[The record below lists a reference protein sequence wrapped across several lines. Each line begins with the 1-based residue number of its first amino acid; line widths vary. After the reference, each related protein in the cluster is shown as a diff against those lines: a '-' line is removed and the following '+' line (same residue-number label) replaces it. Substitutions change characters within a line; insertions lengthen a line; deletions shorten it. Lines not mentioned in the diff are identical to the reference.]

1 MLLAAAVGALLVLPT
16 TSAQGACG
24 GEPTPPH
31 CLEPAVEVELPDDIW
46 ASYEDLEG
54 GEPSAL
60 TVEVNVTYDS
70 DAGGDESEVTVE
82 PAGGPF
88 EVEGGAET
96 VSTGETVTVPVGV
109 VVPADARAG
118 AHELALFV
126 NTSATDVH
134 EGTSQEAE
142 ASVRVPWIV
151 AGHTT
156 TVPSFETSGGEIRV
170 GLRAEVLVNGPVDV
184 LATSEI
190 NTVEPRVH
198 EPGDAWSQGTLETSW
213 ELRVGDLDDGA
224 YDFSLWPVL
233 ATADGFACIGDE
245 GRPVGLEGGAP
256 PEECRRIGGV
266 SGQVSIQSGASR
278 ALHLTAVTLI
288 ALGMIGAF
296 VLGVY
301 VLRQAWRE
309 VPGLSL
315 GGYLVMAGIGFGTL
329 AATELAGLLLDTSVT
344 DLVGFDENLLI
355 FPTMALLP
363 GALLTFA
370 VSYPTLHPAL
380 RGRRTWPLLTTGP
393 SVLLAVYLVVSFV
406 LDEGP
411 NDMPLSRGV
420 PLIGGFV
427 LGALLAAWIF
437 RRRSHR
443 ASTDLENRRLRY
455 MARAVALPFGGGA
468 ALLMALYV
476 PDALGL
482 LDSFPRSL
490 QGPVV
495 AVMALGPAAGMAWGL
510 LKYKVVDLETKLRF
524 TVSRGFVVSVFV
536 AIFFVASEAAET
548 FFTDAIGPYAGL
560 VAAGLLVLAIAPLER
575 LGSKMASGLVD
586 EPVDEDEY
594 EKFRRLEVYRATYE
608 EATAD
613 EALTERERGT
623 LDSMAENLG
632 LSGEERTFVEE
643 QVAQERAERNDA
655 APAAAAG

>member
-1 MLLAAAVGALLVLPT
+1 MLLAAAVGALLVLST
-16 TSAQGACG
+16 ASAQGACA
-24 GEPTPPH
+24 GEPAPPH
-31 CLEPAVEVELPDDIW
+31 CVEPDVEVELPDAVR
-46 ASYEDLEG
+46 ASYETLEG
-54 GEPSAL
+54 GEPATL

-70 DAGGDESEVTVE
+70 PAEDESEVTVE
-82 PAGGPF
+82 PAGSPF
-88 EVEGGAET
+88 QAEGGAET

-109 VVPADARAG
+109 VVAADARAG
-118 AHELALFV
+118 AHEFPLVV

-134 EGTSQEAE
+134 EPTSQRVGTE
-142 ASVRVPWIV
+142 VRVPWIV
-151 AGHTT
+151 SGHTT
-156 TVPSFETSGGEIRV
+156 TVPSFETSGDEIRA
-170 GLRAEVLVNGPVDV
+170 GFRTEVLVNGPVDV
-184 LATSEI
+184 LATSEL

-198 EPGDAWSQGTLETSW
+198 EPGDAFSQGALETSW
-213 ELRVGDLDDGA
+213 EVRVTDLDDGA
-224 YDFSLWPVL
+224 YELSLWPVVS
-233 ATADGFACIGDE
+233 AGDGLACIGDE

-256 PEECRRIGGV
+256 PEECRRIGGI
-266 SGQVSIQSGASR
+266 SGQVSTPSGASR
-278 ALHLTAVTLI
+278 ALHLAAVTSI
-288 ALGMIGAF
+288 ALGMVGALG
-296 VLGVY
+296 LGVY

-315 GGYLVMAGIGFGTL
+315 GGYLVLAGIGFGTL
-329 AATELAGLLLDTSVT
+329 AATELGGLLLDTSVS
-344 DLVGFDENLLI
+344 DLVGFDENFLI

-380 RGRRTWPLLTTGP
+380 RGRRAWPLVTMGP
-393 SVLLAVYLVVSFV
+393 SLLLAVYLVVSFA
-406 LDEGP
+406 LDGGP

-443 ASTDLENRRLRY
+443 ASTDLEHRRLRY
-455 MARAVALPFGGGA
+455 MERAVALPFGGGA
-468 ALLMALYV
+468 ALLLALYV
-476 PDALGL
+476 PDVLGL

-490 QGPVV
+490 QGPVL

-575 LGSKMASGLVD
+575 MGSRLASGVVD

-613 EALTERERGT
+613 EALTDRERGT

-632 LSGEERTFVEE
+632 LSEEERRFVEE
-643 QVAQERAERNDA
+643 QVAEERAERNGA
-655 APAAAAG
+655 APATAAG

>member
-1 MLLAAAVGALLVLPT
+1 MLLATAVGALLVLST
-16 TSAQGACG
+16 AGAQGACAG
-24 GEPTPPH
+24 DPAPPH
-31 CLEPAVEVELPDDIW
+31 CVEPDVEVELPDAVR
-46 ASYEDLEG
+46 ASYETLAG
-54 GEPSAL
+54 GEPATL

-70 DAGGDESEVTVE
+70 PAEDESEVTVE
-82 PAGGPF
+82 PAGSPF
-88 EVEGGAET
+88 QAEGGAET

-109 VVPADARAG
+109 VVAADARAG
-118 AHELALFV
+118 AHELPLVV

-134 EGTSQEAE
+134 EPTSQRVGTE
-142 ASVRVPWIV
+142 VRVPWIV
-151 AGHTT
+151 SGHTT
-156 TVPSFETSGGEIRV
+156 TVPSFETSGDEIRA
-170 GLRAEVLVNGPVDV
+170 GFRTEVLVNGPVDV
-184 LATSEI
+184 LATSEL

-198 EPGDAWSQGTLETSW
+198 EPGDAFSQGALETSW
-213 ELRVGDLDDGA
+213 EVRVTDLDDGA
-224 YDFSLWPVL
+224 YELSLWPVVS
-233 ATADGFACIGDE
+233 AGDGLACIGDE

-256 PEECRRIGGV
+256 PEECRRIGGI
-266 SGQVSIQSGASR
+266 SGQVSTPSGASR
-278 ALHLTAVTLI
+278 ALHLAAVTSI
-288 ALGMIGAF
+288 ALGMVGALG
-296 VLGVY
+296 LGVY

-315 GGYLVMAGIGFGTL
+315 GGYLVLAGIGFGTL
-329 AATELAGLLLDTSVT
+329 AATELGGLLLDTSVS
-344 DLVGFDENLLI
+344 DLVGFDENFLI

-380 RGRRTWPLLTTGP
+380 RGRRAWPLVTMGP
-393 SVLLAVYLVVSFV
+393 SVLLAVYLVVSFA
-406 LDEGP
+406 LDGGP

-443 ASTDLENRRLRY
+443 ASTDLEHRRLRY
-455 MARAVALPFGGGA
+455 MERAVALPFGGGA
-468 ALLMALYV
+468 ALLLALYV
-476 PDALGL
+476 PDVLGL
-482 LDSFPRSL
+482 LHSFPRSL
-490 QGPVV
+490 QGPVL

-510 LKYKVVDLETKLRF
+510 LRYKVVDLETKLRF

-575 LGSKMASGLVD
+575 LGSRLASGVVD

-613 EALTERERGT
+613 EALTDRERGT

-632 LSGEERTFVEE
+632 LSEEERRFVEE
-643 QVAQERAERNDA
+643 QVAEERAERNDP